1 VVLLEPWAFSLS
13 SWVPTLTKLAIGKKM
28 YSKNQKISCHFP
40 LEVPGTMVTLV
51 AQIPSSDVIVLDIF
65 DNF

>member
-1 VVLLEPWAFSLS
+1 
-13 SWVPTLTKLAIGKKM
+13 M

-65 DNF
+65 DNFWVQHRQNWPSPSWWKV